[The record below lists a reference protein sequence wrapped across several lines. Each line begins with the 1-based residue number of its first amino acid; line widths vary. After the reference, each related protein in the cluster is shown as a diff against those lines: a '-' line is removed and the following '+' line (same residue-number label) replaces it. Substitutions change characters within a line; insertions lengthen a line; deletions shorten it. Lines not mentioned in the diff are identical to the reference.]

1 MVHGTREHVDALHG
15 QVSRV
20 LAGMGL
26 ALSPAKTRIVHL
38 ADGFDFLGFRIVWK
52 RKRGTDNWHVY
63 PFIADEPVA
72 SLKRKIRSLTRKLS
86 HLDYRIALIRINQI
100 LRGWAAYFQH
110 AVAKHTLAR
119 LHTFVWWRMIRW
131 VMHRHRRSWTA
142 IRRWL
147 RTPHGGRKDIELDGM
162 TLFHLG
168 QVPITRYRYRGG
180 NIPTPWPDALTGPT
194 PTA

>member
-100 LRGWAAYFQH
+100 PRGWAAYFQH
-110 AVAKHTLAR
+110 AVAKQGDPQSL
-119 LHTFVWWRMIRW
+119 FVQVDGVRRGAGGWGRWWCED
-131 VMHRHRRSWTA
+131 
-142 IRRWL
+142 
-147 RTPHGGRKDIELDGM
+147 P
-162 TLFHLG
+162 
-168 QVPITRYRYRGG
+168 
-180 NIPTPWPDALTGPT
+180 GP
-194 PTA
+194 AAVSSL